1 MIVEFSVVD
10 TKDFTIEHL
19 FDSLEN
25 QDLIAKFQ
33 ATNDAAGLE
42 SYLKNQSV
50 EDEENNCSRTYLVK
64 DALSGELA
72 AYFSLRTGLI
82 TIQVQAENFDS
93 FPAIELANFAL
104 NKRYKDSHPESRKV
118 GFYVFKKFV
127 LPIVQRLSVYV
138 GISSLYIY
146 ALPEEKLIEHYSTMG
161 FSRLPEHQ
169 ERFVQRHVKPK
180 YDEGC
185 IFMYQVI
192 YP

>member
-1 MIVEFSVVD
+1 MIVEFSVID

-19 FDSLEN
+19 FDSPEN
-25 QDLIAKFQ
+25 QDLIANFQ

-42 SYLKNQSV
+42 DYLKIQSV

-64 DALSGELA
+64 DALSGELV

-82 TIQVQAENFDS
+82 TIQVQDDSFDS
-93 FPAIELANFAL
+93 VPAIELANFAI
-104 NKRYKDSHPESRKV
+104 NKLYKDSHPEAQKL
-118 GFYVFKKFV
+118 GFYTFKKFV
-127 LPIVQRLSVYV
+127 LPIVQRMSVYV
-138 GISSLYIY
+138 GVSALYIY
-146 ALPEEKLIEHYSTMG
+146 ALPEEKLIEHYHTMG

-169 ERFVQRHVKPK
+169 EKFVQRHVKPK

-192 YP
+192 